1 MERQKII
8 NDLKEWQG
16 KDKEKRA
23 FILILAEQIY
33 EDNIKGK
40 SVVQGYKHI
49 TCAALADA
57 MRNMPG
63 LFNDASR
70 FALVNTILK
79 GKEEK
84 TDKDT
89 NADIN

>member
-8 NDLKEWQG
+8 NDLLEWQG
-16 KDKEKRA
+16 KDEEKRA
-23 FILILAEQIY
+23 FILILAEQSDEY
-33 EDNIKGK
+33 NIQGSSSVKGK
-40 SVVQGYKHI
+40 KVI

-57 MRNMPG
+57 MRNMPD
-63 LFNDASR
+63 LFKDASR

-79 GKEEK
+79 EKEGK